1 MQDRER
7 EGWDDRTVPPRVV
20 ELQRERETPFPPQ
33 KLKSYSWNDR
43 YNRTYTV

>member
-20 ELQRERETPFPPQ
+20 ELQRERERRLSL
-33 KLKSYSWNDR
+33 LKS
-43 YNRTYTV
+43 

>member
-20 ELQRERETPFPPQ
+20 ELQRERERDAFPSSKVK
-33 KLKSYSWNDR
+33 KLQLE
-43 YNRTYTV
+43 